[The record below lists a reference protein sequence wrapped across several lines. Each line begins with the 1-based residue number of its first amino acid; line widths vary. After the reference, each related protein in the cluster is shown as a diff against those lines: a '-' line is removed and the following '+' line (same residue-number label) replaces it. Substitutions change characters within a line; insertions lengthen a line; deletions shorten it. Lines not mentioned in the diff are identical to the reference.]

1 MLPTNMVMICVSK
14 TYKTKELE
22 PIYQTKYETLQ
33 LHPDNIVTWTKGSGG
48 VAAGKDM
55 QFPSRNQWIPTE
67 FDSLSG
73 LNPIV
78 QSTIVTSKPTKYPD
92 LILQTDDRQMETWY
106 KQDDT
111 FGDPRGT
118 IRMEVHTERK
128 KVDLREQILLELLG
142 QVVEDAVR
150 EPLYSSSQSGL
161 DYDIS
166 IDSRYVLLIEVGG
179 YSQHLMKFF
188 SSVVNQTLDVIENP
202 KSVSIYETRY
212 QHLLD
217 LYQRSLKD
225 WDNR

>member
-14 TYKTKELE
+14 TYQTKEIE
-22 PIYQTKYETLQ
+22 QIYQTKYETLQ
-33 LHPDNIVTWTKGSGG
+33 LHPDNIVTWTKGMGG
-48 VAAGKDM
+48 VAAGKEM
-55 QFPSRNQWIPTE
+55 QFPSQNQWIPTM

-78 QSTIVTSKPTKYPD
+78 QSTVVTSKPKKYPD
-92 LILQTDDRQMETWY
+92 LILQTDDRQIETWY

-128 KVDLREQILLELLG
+128 KVDMREQILLELLG
-142 QVVEDAVR
+142 QVVADALR
-150 EPLYSSSQSGL
+150 EPLYSSSRSGL
-161 DYDIS
+161 DYTVS
-166 IDSRYVLLIEVGG
+166 TDSRYVLLIEVGG
-179 YSQHLMKFF
+179 YSQHVMKFF
-188 SSVVNQTLDVIENP
+188 SSVVNQTLSVIESP
-202 KSVSIYETRY
+202 ESVSLYEKQY